1 MTNKKF
7 TVKTQE
13 ELVAN
18 FTSTSDKSIFQI
30 NTSNNITSNSLIFE
44 VQENSAKIKFYDETN
59 DIAEIMSF
67 NNDSIT
73 ISSNVVIQNT
83 LNVSNLN
90 VYGTTTTI
98 NTSKYETENLEI
110 INTQLDAPSLR
121 IQQSYESTNLNNI
134 LDVGSLNSTGNYEQ
148 KMVLDTTGNLNISGN
163 IDFNGNLT
171 NSGNTLIYN
180 ENSLKTFLSG
190 KKVTTLNLSQ
200 NAEIKI
206 NDEVKLFHW
215 SHNINNSD
223 VTNSIYYTD
232 TNLLSDISGIEYG
245 TSQSYKS
252 HVNIT
257 ADIGEGKY
265 TDNLGF
271 LIQNRQRNNAIGFGY
286 NTISQVGNNTNGCLN
301 IKSKGNLPV
310 SIGNETTNTLYVFN
324 DKVSVGISS
333 PTRLFQVGENANTG
347 ANDQVIALS
356 QHAGSYLWEL
366 SMTRWNKYSSGS
378 GKYDLEIKPN
388 STNGTTA
395 SNLGSILLMPNI
407 NVGIGTT
414 TPSEKLHVSGNT
426 YIEGKV
432 CIGHNIYP
440 NLQPGALSIGYT
452 DADYGGGNNWNTNTA
467 GLLLNCKDNTE
478 IAVHDAG
485 SRIASFMYYE
495 GANNRITIGRNMYWG
510 SISTIA
516 LNGDIGIGTSS
527 PDEKLT
533 IYDGRIKIHQNSS
546 TDNAVLH
553 LLSNTYNTYL
563 FTDKTNGTFLIR
575 NHYNNDFIFD
585 SNGNVGIGVSPQT
598 KLHVQGGNNTYLRVE
613 TDTNDAAQTSGI
625 EFGIPAFNSAV
636 RSKITS
642 TTHSSDASDLK
653 FYTNPSGSTIA
664 QARMIIDKDG
674 NVGIGTSTP
683 NYKLDVNGDINFTG
697 NLTKG
702 GNPLTSYSDTDVRAL
717 LNSGNVGIGTSTPNY
732 KLDVNGDINFTG
744 NLTKGGN
751 PFTLYSDTDVRALLN
766 SGNVG
771 IGTSTPNY
779 KLDVNGDINF
789 TGNLTKT
796 IISTDPVIVPNV
808 SINDNVSFKT
818 VIFENTGDEQTI
830 YTVHFPKDTICDIL
844 VIGGGGGGGGGEVQ
858 GTGGGGGAGGLIYK
872 TNQTLSG
879 TYNILVG
886 KGGLGMEYSSTTM
899 VNNNNGRDSGI
910 YDSSNNVLYLTKGGG
925 AGGARTTNGASG
937 GSGGGG
943 GGGNSVEPGTGGLP
957 INSDPY
963 IHSIGNSGGGGNKYA
978 KGGGGGGAGGQGSLA
993 TGDKHA
999 SGAAGNGGLPKIVDI
1014 TGENRAYAG
1023 GGGGGAWQVVPGE
1036 GGSVVI
1042 DGQIVKVGGDGGY
1055 NVDEV
1060 TVPGNGV
1067 PHTGSGGGG
1076 AKYYAHLGTP
1086 QNAGNGGS
1094 GIVII
1099 RYSTETIE
1107 NVSYSDDK
1115 VENILANLD
1124 THIVPS
1130 VDETIDIGSVDK
1142 KIRDIYVN
1150 KLDVN
1155 GDINFTGN
1163 LTKGGNPFTS
1173 YSDTYVRALLNSG
1186 NVGIG
1191 IASNCPNNA
1200 MVIDSDGMVDLNT
1213 NNNSVTILDFT
1224 SYNRAGGGQG
1234 GSGTHAL
1241 SMKTNKGINIQYGY
1255 SLIVSSSRKIKKEE
1269 TDLEDGEC
1277 LQICMGLKPKKYKM
1291 IDDRLHGND
1300 YRYGF
1305 IAEELEEVLPHAV
1318 QSHEQLIP
1326 NIYDD
1331 ATIINNDTIEITKDL
1346 EIGVEYTIYNS
1357 NEYDKVETEYKMNI
1371 LEILGNNLYRV
1382 DLDMS
1387 TMYGGSIFIYG
1398 KIDNDVKQLKKDNL
1412 FPILTSSVQE
1422 LHSMIQNQQT
1432 QINQLLEI
1440 LSRNGIS

>member
-1 MTNKKF
+1 MSDTKTKHYIINYNDITNIPFIDIDSEKLQVINNKLTTIYADTNLKQGKNTNISSEGF
-7 TVKTQE
+7 INVTNTFINDNDINKIYYNGNVGIGTTNPASLLNIYDSINNSNLLNISENGLILDTNINVIKNNIELGSDVNKVDKIYCNYINDIDTSFLTEDNLKNNIFYTRSSIDGITANITTQ
-13 ELVAN
+13 
-18 FTSTSDKSIFQI
+18 
-30 NTSNNITSNSLIFE
+30 ITSNSTADRWYTTEIFTNSSNYTNEEIVQVTSELKTYSDTQISSALNNSSNYSEELFTNSSNYNTELFTNSSNYIEELSINSSNYIDNEISRVSGDVISNAFDTNIRTELPELVITEEITSLRSETKSVANIIGNYNDTSGIILTANNTDNYKSFIILKSVNSSSSVKIYNYDNDNLLI
-44 VQENSAKIKFYDETN
+44 STN
-59 DIAEIMSF
+59 D
-67 NNDSIT
+67 NDMTSPTVILNERKMILGYDTSEYFGLSNTELYNSI
-73 ISSNVVIQNT
+73 NT
-83 LNVSNLN
+83 LEIK
-90 VYGTTTTI
+90 GDI
-98 NTSKYETENLEI
+98 NI
-110 INTQLDAPSLR
+110 
-121 IQQSYESTNLNNI
+121 
-134 LDVGSLNSTGNYEQ
+134 
-148 KMVLDTTGNLNISGN
+148 TGNLKKNNETINLNIWSTQTN
-163 IDFNGNLT
+163 NVNYIADIIFKDSNNLT
-171 NSGNTLIYN
+171 NTSYVNGSLVTIAGDLSLNKQGLIIEKYDRTQRIGITDCSIKQLGNSAN
-180 ENSLKTFLSG
+180 AKLS
-190 KKVTTLNLSQ
+190 
-200 NAEIKI
+200 
-206 NDEVKLFHW
+206 
-215 SHNINNSD
+215 
-223 VTNSIYYTD
+223 
-232 TNLLSDISGIEYG
+232 
-245 TSQSYKS
+245 
-252 HVNIT
+252 IT
-257 ADIGEGKY
+257 
-265 TDNLGF
+265 
-271 LIQNRQRNNAIGFGY
+271 
-286 NTISQVGNNTNGCLN
+286 
-301 IKSKGNLPV
+301 SKGNLPV
-310 SIGNETTNTLYVFN
+310 SIGNEINDTLQIY
-324 DKVSVGISS
+324 
-333 PTRLFQVGENANTG
+333 ENR
-347 ANDQVIALS
+347 AL
-356 QHAGSYLWEL
+356 L
-366 SMTRWNKYSSGS
+366 SG
-378 GKYDLEIKPN
+378 D
-388 STNGTTA
+388 
-395 SNLGSILLMPNI
+395 
-407 NVGIGTT
+407 VGIGTT
-414 TPSEKLHVSGNT
+414 
-426 YIEGKV
+426 
-432 CIGHNIYP
+432 
-440 NLQPGALSIGYT
+440 
-452 DADYGGGNNWNTNTA
+452 
-467 GLLLNCKDNTE
+467 
-478 IAVHDAG
+478 
-485 SRIASFMYYE
+485 
-495 GANNRITIGRNMYWG
+495 
-510 SISTIA
+510 
-516 LNGDIGIGTSS
+516 
-527 PDEKLT
+527 
-533 IYDGRIKIHQNSS
+533 
-546 TDNAVLH
+546 
-553 LLSNTYNTYL
+553 
-563 FTDKTNGTFLIR
+563 
-575 NHYNNDFIFD
+575 
-585 SNGNVGIGVSPQT
+585 
-598 KLHVQGGNNTYLRVE
+598 
-613 TDTNDAAQTSGI
+613 
-625 EFGIPAFNSAV
+625 
-636 RSKITS
+636 
-642 TTHSSDASDLK
+642 
-653 FYTNPSGSTIA
+653 
-664 QARMIIDKDG
+664 
-674 NVGIGTSTP
+674 TP

-702 GNPLTSYSDTDVRAL
+702 GNPFTLYSDTDVRAL

-751 PFTLYSDTDVRALLN
+751 PLTSYSDTDVRALLN

-925 AGGARTTNGASG
+925 AGGARATNGASG

-943 GGGNSVEPGTGGLP
+943 GGGNSITPGTGALP
-957 INSDPY
+957 INSGPY

-993 TGDKHA
+993 TGDRYA

-1023 GGGGGAWQVVPGE
+1023 GGGGGAWQVAPGE

-1055 NVDEV
+1055 NIDEIA
-1060 TVPGNGV
+1060 PGNGV

-1076 AKYYAHLGTP
+1076 AKHYAYLGTP